1 MARRDG
7 EEHLE
12 VATKVIPG
20 SGNWQCQ
27 RARTHLCHFP
37 GIPAFEGM
45 TAEGASVC
53 TRGFESETIQM
64 DAV

>member
-1 MARRDG
+1 MVSRDG

-27 RARTHLCHFP
+27 RARAHLFDHP
-37 GIPAFEGM
+37 WIPAFEGM
-45 TAEGASVC
+45 TAEGTLVC
-53 TRGFESETIQM
+53 TRGVESETIQM
-64 DAV
+64 DTV